1 MRIAIERRVT
11 PPATHLIEI
20 VTPRTNGAT
29 LGAAENLLAA
39 ISLAEPFALEIAA
52 TAEAR
57 RFLAR
62 AGDASMARHL
72 ADQLGVAYPQATLR
86 GVAAD
91 ADDPARRASDEV
103 AAACALVLRA
113 PPYLPLRPFVD
124 LDLDGARAAQA
135 DPVLGILGA
144 LGGLPPGW
152 RALCQL
158 VLAPAPDDWAR
169 PYLSLA
175 TERPRVPESSAG
187 GGAGATMLLPVVV
200 AGTGIAAWQGYAWY
214 AAADWLRLFALA
226 GGLTVGIP
234 GLAWAARGLRGRP
247 DPDPRLVAEKLS
259 RPAYRAELR
268 LTVLAPAGTPPTG
281 VAGRLGQLAAAYRQ
295 FALATGNGF
304 LARRLDLA
312 GRDLRALAPLAPA
325 RRRPLLT
332 TRELAALWHPP
343 HAGADAPLVER
354 TTARRRLPPARA
366 VAAGC
371 PIGRAAQQ
379 GAAIPVALPPDLT
392 RRHLLAVAKTRRG
405 KSSLLLAIIR
415 CLIADSACVAG
426 GRPPLVF
433 VVDPH
438 QDLYRAT
445 LGLVPP
451 ARREDVV
458 ALDLADA
465 ARPFGLNLL
474 DVGLG
479 WGRDEAVANAL
490 TVFRREFDRFWG
502 PRMADAFRFALLT
515 LYEANAALC
524 ATDPTGRR
532 RQHTVLE
539 VPALLTEE
547 GFRREVLTLVTDPV
561 IHAWWS
567 GYFAP
572 LDRRAQ
578 LDIVNPVLTKVNTY
592 AGTWAARAVVGQP
605 RSTIDPAAWLR
616 DGAIVAVNTAKGTVG
631 AETAALVGSTLINLV
646 GLAVAAQAGLPAEE
660 RRAVTIIVDEL
671 HTMPGAD
678 YESILSEL
686 AKYGA
691 NLILATQSL
700 GRLDALDRPGERA
713 LKATIFANL
722 DGLFAFHTS
731 AEDARYLVPELGG
744 EAALDVA
751 DLTELGEYQCYA
763 KLSTG
768 GERVP
773 AFLVQ
778 LDPPPV
784 GDPVLAATLAA
795 ASSARY
801 GRGRSAVEDD
811 IRAALERIA
820 RTRPKPRAGREGD
833 GVAHD
838 TTADEQGKSG
848 GKRNKH
854 RPPKQGTLPEPA
866 ASGAA
871 EAADAVDPG
880 SGASDEAGDEDTGDR
895 DGGRGDEDTR
905 GEGVRP

>member
-1 MRIAIERRVT
+1 M
-11 PPATHLIEI
+11 
-20 VTPRTNGAT
+20 
-29 LGAAENLLAA
+29 
-39 ISLAEPFALEIAA
+39 
-52 TAEAR
+52 
-57 RFLAR
+57 
-62 AGDASMARHL
+62 
-72 ADQLGVAYPQATLR
+72 
-86 GVAAD
+86 
-91 ADDPARRASDEV
+91 
-103 AAACALVLRA
+103 
-113 PPYLPLRPFVD
+113 
-124 LDLDGARAAQA
+124 
-135 DPVLGILGA
+135 
-144 LGGLPPGW
+144 
-152 RALCQL
+152 
-158 VLAPAPDDWAR
+158 
-169 PYLSLA
+169 
-175 TERPRVPESSAG
+175 
-187 GGAGATMLLPVVV
+187 
-200 AGTGIAAWQGYAWY
+200 
-214 AAADWLRLFALA
+214 
-226 GGLTVGIP
+226 
-234 GLAWAARGLRGRP
+234 
-247 DPDPRLVAEKLS
+247 
-259 RPAYRAELR
+259 
-268 LTVLAPAGTPPTG
+268 
-281 VAGRLGQLAAAYRQ
+281 
-295 FALATGNGF
+295 
-304 LARRLDLA
+304 
-312 GRDLRALAPLAPA
+312 
-325 RRRPLLT
+325 
-332 TRELAALWHPP
+332 
-343 HAGADAPLVER
+343 
-354 TTARRRLPPARA
+354 
-366 VAAGC
+366 
-371 PIGRAAQQ
+371 
-379 GAAIPVALPPDLT
+379 
-392 RRHLLAVAKTRRG
+392 
-405 KSSLLLAIIR
+405 
-415 CLIADSACVAG
+415 
-426 GRPPLVF
+426 VF

-451 ARREDVV
+451 ARRGDVV

-524 ATDPTGRR
+524 ATDPVGRR

-547 GFRREVLTLVTDPV
+547 GFRWEVLKLVTDPV
-561 IHAWWS
+561 IHAWWA

-578 LDIVNPVLTKVNTY
+578 LDIVNPVLTKVNTF

-605 RSTIDPAAWLR
+605 RSTIEPAAWLR
-616 DGAIVAVNTAKGTVG
+616 DGAIVCVNTAKGTVG
-631 AETAALVGSTLINLV
+631 AETAALVGGTLINLV
-646 GLAVAAQAGLPAEE
+646 GLAVAAQAGLPPEE
-660 RRAVTIIVDEL
+660 RRAVTIVVDEL

-744 EAALDVA
+744 EEALAVA

-773 AFLVQ
+773 AFLVR

-784 GDPVLAATLAA
+784 GDPALAATLAA

-801 GRGRSAVEDD
+801 GRGRTAVEDD

-820 RTRPKPRAGREGD
+820 RTRPKPRKGQEGD
-833 GVAHD
+833 GVSRD
-838 TTADEQGKSG
+838 TTAEGQDKSD

-854 RPPKQGTLPEPA
+854 RPQKDRDEPRQGTLPESP
-866 ASGAA
+866 GA
-871 EAADAVDPG
+871 DG
-880 SGASDEAGDEDTGDR
+880 GGTGDDGNPETGTGDTAEDAGADDR
-895 DGGRGDEDTR
+895 DDDDDE
-905 GEGVRP
+905 GEGAVVRA